1 MIFETVRKNKIKTTF
16 IVSLFFSFITLCIYF
31 LIFNLYK
38 SINISLIVGILFSLV
53 CACIA
58 YYNCDQIILNIN
70 NAHEI
75 DREAFLQLS
84 NSLEGLS
91 IAAGVSTPKLYI
103 MDTNAI
109 NAFSTG
115 RSPQNSIICV
125 TKGLLDNLDKY
136 EIEGVLAH
144 ELSHIRNYDT
154 LLSTIAIVMLC
165 FINILCS
172 PKNKDDSLS
181 YKYDEAHQSFVTSIA
196 ASIILSIFAGASK
209 ILNLFVSRNR
219 EYLADA
225 SAVELTR
232 NKQGLISA
240 LNKIDASTIPMPD
253 TNEVTE
259 SLFIINPYKKQTGSM
274 WDTHP
279 ITEDRIKK
287 LQNLN

>member
-1 MIFETVRKNKIKTTF
+1 
-16 IVSLFFSFITLCIYF
+16 
-31 LIFNLYK
+31 
-38 SINISLIVGILFSLV
+38 
-53 CACIA
+53 
-58 YYNCDQIILNIN
+58 
-70 NAHEI
+70 
-75 DREAFLQLS
+75 
-84 NSLEGLS
+84 
-91 IAAGVSTPKLYI
+91 
-103 MDTNAI
+103 
-109 NAFSTG
+109 
-115 RSPQNSIICV
+115 
-125 TKGLLDNLDKY
+125 
-136 EIEGVLAH
+136 
-144 ELSHIRNYDT
+144 
-154 LLSTIAIVMLC
+154 MLC